1 MQLFNKLRKNRVLP
15 DKLAASK
22 ELTRTEAL
30 ACIPVRSASV
40 SWIATE
46 QGEVLLEYP
55 LSIKPFFLSLA
66 KRFNKGETQRLTKK
80 LQLDSTGSSVWHMLD
95 EKRDVKSI
103 IKEVATETG
112 LSLHEAE
119 LSVTTFLR
127 ELGRRGLILLR

>member
-1 MQLFNKLRKNRVLP
+1 MQFFNKLRKNRALP
-15 DKLAASK
+15 DKPAPSK

-30 ACIPVRSASV
+30 ACIPIRSTSV
-40 SWIATE
+40 SWITTE

-103 IKEVATETG
+103 VKEVAAETG

-127 ELGRRGLILLR
+127 ELGRRGLILLK